1 MIDRLRFAGTVLIVA
16 VCVLMMMTAITR
28 VFI

>member
-16 VCVLMMMTAITR
+16 VCVVMTMTVITR
-28 VFI
+28 AFQ